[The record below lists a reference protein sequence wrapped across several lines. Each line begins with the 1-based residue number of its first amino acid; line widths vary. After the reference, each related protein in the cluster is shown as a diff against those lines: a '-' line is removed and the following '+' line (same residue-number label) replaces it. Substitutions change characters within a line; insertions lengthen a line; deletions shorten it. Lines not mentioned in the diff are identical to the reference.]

1 MKEITFD
8 GREGPHIT
16 CSLINIWKDYG
27 DRNKGIVTTVK
38 HGSKGTLLEREGAR
52 CKVQVGEAIGFVTYY
67 FILEE
72 KGAWLSNQLGFEGAR

>member
-1 MKEITFD
+1 MA
-8 GREGPHIT
+8 

-38 HGSKGTLLEREGAR
+38 HGSKGTLLERKGAR
-52 CKVQVGEAIGFVTYY
+52 CKVRVGEAIGFVTYY

-72 KGAWLSNQLGFEGAR
+72 KGAWLSNQLGFEGVR